1 MCDLSGRCFDA
12 VIFHYPLYLL
22 KSVIRIEDMHEM
34 DELRKIDLNLL
45 LTLHALLTEKHVT
58 RAALRLHRSQP
69 AVSHSL
75 ALLRIHFDDPLL
87 IAGKGKMTLSAR
99 AQTLLAPLETAL
111 YELNN
116 LLSPA
121 AFTPATAQGR
131 FRIAMSDYAAR
142 IVLPPLVAYLRE
154 QAPGL
159 DLVITQASRE
169 RMLAQV
175 NDGEVDL
182 ALGVFPDAPDT
193 LQREV
198 LFSEAFICLAD
209 KRFLPAKG
217 ELTLKEW
224 LARPHIKLAAEPDA
238 VDEIERALLA
248 RGLKRRICVSL
259 VHWGAAIN
267 LLPGTDLVLT
277 VASHTVSP
285 DSGDETLAR
294 FTPPFPLPGFDF
306 EQAWHAR
313 KNHDPAHL
321 WLRDVIKT
329 SCAPLR

>member
-1 MCDLSGRCFDA
+1 
-12 VIFHYPLYLL
+12 
-22 KSVIRIEDMHEM
+22 MHEM

-45 LTLHALLTEKHVT
+45 LTLHALLIEKHVT

-75 ALLRIHFDDPLL
+75 ALLRTHFDDPLL

-159 DLVITQASRE
+159 DLAITQASRE

-175 NDGEVDL
+175 NDGKVDL
-182 ALGVFPDAPDT
+182 ALGVFPDAPDM

-217 ELTLKEW
+217 ELTLKE
-224 LARPHIKLAAEPDA
+224 
-238 VDEIERALLA
+238 LLA

-294 FTPPFPLPGFDF
+294 FTPPFPLTGFDF